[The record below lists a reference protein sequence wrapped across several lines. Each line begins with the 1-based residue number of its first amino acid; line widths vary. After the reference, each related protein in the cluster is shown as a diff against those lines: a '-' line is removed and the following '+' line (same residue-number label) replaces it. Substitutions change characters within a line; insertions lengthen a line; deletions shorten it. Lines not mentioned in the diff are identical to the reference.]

1 MKHTKY
7 IVAAM
12 VASVALAGTVFAATG
27 ATTPAGTATGSTAS
41 GTTASATGTTA
52 TGASLSD
59 ALNVPGAPALV
70 SKTANSVTLSWMK
83 VDAAKYYVVKYSK
96 NSVAQAFA
104 KGDTTAA
111 YDDETDRV
119 TATGTTISDLKPDT
133 TYYFSVVALDETGK
147 NESTT
152 NSEELAVELV
162 SPAAAAST
170 LKLATVNVAS
180 ETALT
185 LEFSAP
191 LAKNPPVSVRIK
203 KTSDS
208 TNVPVLSVTADPT
221 NDSRVIVALDAPLS
235 PSSSYNV
242 LVIDAADAN
251 GLPISKGVNA
261 EKEFATAATLAKADI
276 AGSATGST
284 ASGSAPETGLNA
296 APEVAPVTTAAALPA
311 TGAKENLLLF
321 LAAII
326 AMGIVYGVKKKRA

>member
-1 MKHTKY
+1 
-7 IVAAM
+7 M

-27 ATTPAGTATGSTAS
+27 ATAPTGTATGATAS
-41 GTTASATGTTA
+41 GTTASATGTTTA

-70 SKTANSVTLSWMK
+70 SKTATSVTLSWMK

-170 LKLATVNVAS
+170 LKLASVNVAS

-221 NDSRVIVALDAPLS
+221 NDSRVIVALETPLS

-261 EKEFATAATLAKADI
+261 EKEFATAATLAKADV
-276 AGSATGST
+276 AGSSTGAT
-284 ASGSAPETGLNA
+284 ASGSTAPEAGLNA